1 MQNVAGNDTV
11 NLEGLLSNGPICH
24 RMTLCCFL
32 VYFVHTLHPAF
43 LPACVR
49 LFVVV
54 KIVNY

>member
-24 RMTLCCFL
+24 RMGLCSFL
-32 VYFVHTLHPAF
+32 VYFVHTLHSAF
-43 LPACVR
+43 FPACVH

>member
-11 NLEGLLSNGPICH
+11 NLEGLLSHGPICH
-24 RMTLCCFL
+24 RMSLCCFP
-32 VYFVHTLHPAF
+32 VYFVHTLRPAF
-43 LPACVR
+43 LLACVH

>member
-24 RMTLCCFL
+24 RMSLCCFL
-32 VYFVHTLHPAF
+32 VHTLHPAF
-43 LPACVR
+43 LFACVH

-54 KIVNY
+54 KILNY